1 MVSRVCMASLCTLV
15 YLLCVATTSSTLHA
29 QTLHLSQ
36 LDNGST
42 AGAEASVDDTLSI
55 QIRANLGSISATGLT
70 LFVRFSS
77 TMFAAVDTDGDTDNG
92 LQPFEQG
99 SLFAGAVEFDN
110 ATVSGDE
117 FFDAQDWQTISY
129 AAVLGTGGRQASNG
143 SGDVATFRLLCLK
156 AAVESDVSIYRSPI
170 HETRLVLSDGHT
182 ERDFKPAAP
191 PTVSVA
197 RKGVT
202 DSPWSTVKDQPLS
215 NNT

>member
-1 MVSRVCMASLCTLV
+1 MVSRFFLAGLGTLAC
-15 YLLCVATTSSTLHA
+15 LPLSIATTSPLHA

-42 AGAEASVDDTLSI
+42 ARAEASVGDTLSI
-55 QIRANLGSISATGLT
+55 QIRANLGSLSATGLT

-77 TMFAAVDTDGDTDNG
+77 TMFAAVDADGDAANG

-129 AAVLGTGGRQASNG
+129 AAVLGGGGRQASNG
-143 SGDVATFRLLCLK
+143 SGDVATFRLLCLQ
-156 AAVESDVSIYRSPI
+156 AAPESDVSIYRSPI
-170 HETRLVLSDGHT
+170 HETRLVLSDGRT

-191 PTVSVA
+191 LTVSVA

-202 DSPWSTVKDQPLS
+202 DAPWSSLKDRPR
-215 NNT
+215 